1 MRFWLK
7 ISEFGTDGRLS
18 QGDVSPGMAT
28 GVCGPLTPRFFVKRD
43 YSFFIMAAV
52 EIFCRGW
59 KLKAARIARG
69 WKKGG

>member
-28 GVCGPLTPRFFVKRD
+28 GVCRPLTPRFFVKRD
-43 YSFFIMAAV
+43 YSFFIMA
-52 EIFCRGW
+52 
-59 KLKAARIARG
+59 
-69 WKKGG
+69 